1 MSIPR
6 EGTSERLLAL
16 LNPGRLL
23 TGIYVGRLVAASANF
38 MVATALTAVW
48 YRRCEPLGS
57 DPSTWHRKLA
67 RSGVEA

>member
-1 MSIPR
+1 LSIPR

-38 MVATALTAVW
+38 VVATALTAVW
-48 YRRCEPLGS
+48 YRRSEPLGI
-57 DPSTWHRKLA
+57 DPSTWHRKRA

>member
-1 MSIPR
+1 MSITR

-38 MVATALTAVW
+38 VVATALTAVW
-48 YRRCEPLGS
+48 YI
-57 DPSTWHRKLA
+57 
-67 RSGVEA
+67 RSEVNRW